1 MTVRVEDDLLGPE
14 AVADPAGYFG
24 AQRERDPVVWNER
37 YRSWVVTSHAHCATA
52 LRDSAFSS
60 DRITPFL
67 ETRLARSDV
76 APAIRETF
84 TVLNGWLVFK
94 DPPDHTRL
102 RSLVNRAFTPRSVEK
117 MRDRV
122 EKLCEELIDQVVH
135 RGEADLLADLAY
147 PLPAIIIA
155 EMLGVPAEDRDR
167 FKRWSD
173 QISALV
179 FGGMEDPDRYERA
192 SLGMLELV
200 DYLRWLLARYE
211 KAPEDNLMSALL
223 DAREQDDALSEEEI
237 VATCILLL
245 FGGHETTTNLIANGV
260 LALLADPG
268 AVAAVRDGRAAPRET
283 VEELLRFDGPAK
295 SVARIVAAPT
305 ELGGQRLGPGER
317 VFLMLSSANR
327 DPEVFDRPEELVLD
341 RNPNLHLGFGVGIH
355 YCLGAPLARLEA
367 AIAIP
372 RVLQRLDDLQV
383 HDKQSL
389 AWTPVILTRGLTSL
403 PVTFRAQA

>member
-1 MTVRVEDDLLGPE
+1 M
-14 AVADPAGYFG
+14 
-24 AQRERDPVVWNER
+24 REQDPVVYNER
-37 YRSWVVTSHAHCATA
+37 YRSWVVTSHEHCAAA
-52 LRDSAFSS
+52 LRDPAISS

-67 ETRLARSDV
+67 ETRLARPDV
-76 APAIRETF
+76 AQPIRDTF

-102 RSLVNRAFTPRSVEK
+102 RRLVNRAFTPRAVEG

-122 EKLCEELIDQVVH
+122 DRLCTELLDAVAPTG
-135 RGEADLLADLAY
+135 RADLIADLAY
-147 PLPAIIIA
+147 PLPAIVVA
-155 EMLGVPAEDRDR
+155 EMLGVPPEDRDR

-211 KAPEDNLMSALL
+211 DTREDNLMSALL
-223 DAREQDDALSEEEI
+223 AAREQDDALSEEEV

-260 LALLADPG
+260 LALLADPD
-268 AVAAVRDGRAAPRET
+268 AAAAVRDGRAAPRET

-295 SVARIVAAPT
+295 SVARIVGSPT
-305 ELGGQRLGPGER
+305 ELGGHRLSPGAR
-317 VFLMLSSANR
+317 VFLMLASANR
-327 DPEVFDRPEELVLD
+327 DPAVFERPDELVLD
-341 RNPNLHLGFGVGIH
+341 RNPNPHLGFGVGIH

-367 AIAIP
+367 GIAIP
-372 RVLQRLDDLQV
+372 QLLRRFGDLRVVDAG
-383 HDKQSL
+383 SL
-389 AWTPVILTRGLTSL
+389 RWTPVLLTRGLTAL
-403 PVTFRAQA
+403 PVAFTSEA

>member
-14 AVADPAGYFG
+14 AVADPAGYYG
-24 AQRERDPVVWNER
+24 AQRERAPVAWNER
-37 YRSWVVTSHAHCATA
+37 YRSWVVTSHEHCATA
-52 LRDSAFSS
+52 LRDDAFSS

-67 ETRLARSDV
+67 ETRLAHPDV
-76 APAIRETF
+76 APPIRETF
-84 TVLNGWLVFK
+84 TLLNGWMVFK
-94 DPPDHTRL
+94 DPPEHTRL
-102 RSLVNRAFTPRSVEK
+102 RSLVNRAFTPRTVEK

-122 EKLCEELIDQVVH
+122 ERLCDDLLDQVVD
-135 RGEADLLADLAY
+135 RGEADLLTDLAY

-155 EMLGVPAEDRDR
+155 EMLGVPAGDRDR

-192 SLGMLELV
+192 SLGMLELA

-211 KAPEDNLMSALL
+211 EAPEDNLISALL

-260 LALLADPG
+260 LALLRDPTAG
-268 AVAAVRDGRAAPRET
+268 AAVREGRAAPR
-283 VEELLRFDGPAK
+283 VAIEELLRFDGPAK
-295 SVARIVAAPT
+295 SVARIVGTST
-305 ELGGQRLGPGER
+305 ELGGQRLEAGAR
-317 VFLMLSSANR
+317 VFLMLASANR
-327 DPEVFDRPEELVLD
+327 DPAVFDRPEELVLD
-341 RNPNLHLGFGVGIH
+341 RNPNPHLGFGVGIH

-367 AIAIP
+367 GIAIP
-372 RVLQRLDDLQV
+372 RVLQRLEDLQV
-383 HDKQSL
+383 RDEQAL
-389 AWTPVILTRGLTSL
+389 AWTPVMLTRGLAAL
-403 PVTFRAQA
+403 PVIFRAQT